1 MATLASRNPGSG
13 IAALAGPPTS
23 SRPSAILPPPAPL
36 PLTKRSP
43 SDDPFPC
50 PACRRRRSR
59 AARRCAGFGAA
70 HGPRPDQLF
79 AEPAVGGARAA
90 TDQQS
95 DHLAAERGV
104 RSEEHTS
111 ELQSLMRISY
121 AVFCL

>member
-1 MATLASRNPGSG
+1 METIASRNTGSG

-43 SDDPFPC
+43 SDAPFPC

-79 AEPAVGGARAA
+79 AEPPVGGARAA
-90 TDQQS
+90 TDPHKDHPPAQRAIRQYS
-95 DHLAAERGV
+95 CREKGLTHLAKPGG
-104 RSEEHTS
+104 H
-111 ELQSLMRISY
+111 
-121 AVFCL
+121 